1 MTPSIQLAP
10 TGFGLAAVLS
20 WGTSDFLGGFAS
32 RRANAYFLTAI
43 SHAGGLLL
51 ALTLALGAHAAF
63 PPMANAYWAMLG
75 GACGGAAL
83 SLFYRALAGSQM
95 GLTAAVAAVVGA
107 AIPAAVGILLDGLPG
122 ALALT
127 GFALAATGIWL
138 IARPDEGGLS
148 VRGLATSVI
157 CGVGFACFYL
167 FIHRAGN
174 VSAFWAA
181 ACSRFAA
188 LVVVTG
194 IVLVGGH
201 GNALARQTMTPSR
214 IGLGVAA
221 GMLDVTGTVFFIRAT
236 QTGRLD
242 AAVVLTSLYP
252 AITVILARV
261 FLGERFT
268 RWRLVGMLAALAAV
282 PLIATR

>member
-1 MTPSIQLAP
+1 
-10 TGFGLAAVLS
+10 
-20 WGTSDFLGGFAS
+20 
-32 RRANAYFLTAI
+32 
-43 SHAGGLLL
+43 
-51 ALTLALGAHAAF
+51 
-63 PPMANAYWAMLG
+63 
-75 GACGGAAL
+75 
-83 SLFYRALAGSQM
+83 LFVQ
-95 GLTAAVAAVVGA
+95 
-107 AIPAAVGILLDGLPG
+107 
-122 ALALT
+122 
-127 GFALAATGIWL
+127 
-138 IARPDEGGLS
+138 
-148 VRGLATSVI
+148 
-157 CGVGFACFYL
+157 
-167 FIHRAGN
+167 RAGN

-242 AAVVLTSLYP
+242 AAVMLTSLYP

-261 FLGERFT
+261 FLGEHFT
-268 RWRLVGMLAALAAV
+268 RWKLVGMLAALAAV